1 MDHGFISNRDNFDDI
16 RVLICQSDGFFDF
29 RSIVFIIPSYDQD
42 EPSNSED
49 TDDGSDDDNGMRA
62 DSRSYDECDI
72 EPYVSMEVFADAP
85 GYNSLVQL

>member
-1 MDHGFISNRDNFDDI
+1 MMQNE
-16 RVLICQSDGFFDF
+16 SDFDF

-42 EPSNSED
+42 KPPNSED
-49 TDDGSDDDNGMRA
+49 TDSDDDNGGGDNGMRA